1 MSVGRDGRSLMLCAV
16 VGGCVRGDLVV
27 QARWEAD
34 LAIASEVAV
43 NLLPPPSAETIHS
56 ARERSKA
63 QRRLAV
69 GTAAGPNTA
78 GTTEVAAPLPGNAI
92 GQPAP

>member
-1 MSVGRDGRSLMLCAV
+1 MCAL

-63 QRRLAV
+63 QRRLVV
-69 GTAAGPNTA
+69 GTAAGRNTA
-78 GTTEVAAPLPGNAI
+78 GATEVAAPLPGNAI